1 MRRTVDG
8 KEIVARKRREEL
20 ARMVDEGLVPL
31 VSVEY
36 PLTTE
41 GVRSCCRDLLER
53 RVVGRAC
60 VVFPEIASERSE
72 VVDGFS
78 KIYIDETSKL

>member
-1 MRRTVDG
+1 MISKVRCDDDDDDSGGDDV
-8 KEIVARKRREEL
+8 VL
-20 ARMVDEGLVPL
+20 L
-31 VSVEY
+31 
-36 PLTTE
+36 TE